1 MQKLDPGGTSLQAAS
16 NSMSG
21 SYTMG
26 GYIYLEQS
34 VLFRAAGVAVSECCL
49 NDVYEIS
56 RWAWPTELDF
66 QQEVEEQTDG

>member
-1 MQKLDPGGTSLQAAS
+1 
-16 NSMSG
+16 
-21 SYTMG
+21 MG

-34 VLFRAAGVAVSECCL
+34 VLFRAARVAVSECCL

-66 QQEVEEQTDG
+66 YQEIEEQTDG